1 MASSEQK
8 GVDFERKEVVSRPLD
23 ATEEPLDEM
32 DGAESESS
40 DGKRTGKSQQSLVSL
55 TDLETTFPQGMT
67 KFPTCFLCQQ
77 TANSGSPL
85 KGGGLRPWLNY
96 KRVVKKK
103 E

>member
-23 ATEEPLDEM
+23 ATEEPLDDM

-55 TDLETTFPQGMT
+55 TDLETTFPLGMAI
-67 KFPTCFLCQQ
+67 PTCFLCQQ
-77 TANSGSPL
+77 TANSANPL
-85 KGGGLRPWLNY
+85 KGGGLRRPWLFC
-96 KRVVKKK
+96 KKVINK
-103 E
+103 K